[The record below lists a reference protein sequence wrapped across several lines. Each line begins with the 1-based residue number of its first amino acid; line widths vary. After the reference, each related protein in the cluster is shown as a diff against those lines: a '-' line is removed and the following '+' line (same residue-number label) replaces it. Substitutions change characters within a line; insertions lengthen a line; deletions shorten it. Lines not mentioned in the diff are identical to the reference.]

1 MVGESNYTECLVKR
15 AGRASDTVIKVLM
28 LFGVLVLGFLALIT
42 PGFHQFLM
50 VLLLVF
56 YCFFVFGQWAR
67 FKAEYEYIFV
77 DGQIDFDVVYSG
89 NSRKHLNRIDMD
101 KVDTVA
107 PEGDHALDGFKHLEL
122 KAKDY
127 SSRAQGAKVYVIM
140 VKGEKGPEKIL
151 FEPDENFLQFMKK
164 KAPRKVIL

>member
-15 AGRASDTVIKVLM
+15 KGNAMDSVKKGLM
-28 LFGVLVLGFLALIT
+28 LFLVAVVAIFALVTSGLLQVLGFILLIVC
-42 PGFHQFLM
+42 F
-50 VLLLVF
+50 VLVAN
-56 YCFFVFGQWAR
+56 QWPK

-89 NSRKHLNRIDMD
+89 NARKHLKRIDLEKTD
-101 KVDTVA
+101 VVA
-107 PEGDHALDGFKHLEL
+107 PVGDSALDGYKHLEL
-122 KAKDY
+122 KAADY
-127 SSRAQGAKVYVIM
+127 TSRAEGKKVYAIY

-164 KAPRKVIL
+164 KSPRKVVI